1 MSTFAPSKG
10 QNNEFKMIKVMK
22 KELKKINVMTLR
34 NGYALKVDGESYMY
48 YNQQALLEGMLV
60 RIGMDRQDEMT
71 KNDLHAM
78 VEAIKDGSAIKQL
91 QEQIAAMQTT
101 NEDLRRQIRTLK
113 RHAKRNNKN
122 NND

>member
-10 QNNEFKMIKVMK
+10 QNNEFKIIKVMK

-48 YNQQALLEGMLV
+48 YNQQSLLEGMLV
-60 RIGMDRQDEMT
+60 RIGMDRHDEMT
-71 KNDLHAM
+71 KDDLHAM

-113 RHAKRNNKN
+113 RHAKRNNMN

>member
-1 MSTFAPSKG
+1 
-10 QNNEFKMIKVMK
+10 MIKVMK
-22 KELKKINVMTLR
+22 KELKKINVITLR

-48 YNQQALLEGMLV
+48 YNQQSLLEGMLV
-60 RIGMDRQDEMT
+60 RMGMDRHDEMS
-71 KNDLHAM
+71 KDDLHAM

>member
-71 KNDLHAM
+71 KDDLHAM

>member
-34 NGYALKVDGESYMY
+34 NGYALKVEGESYMY
-48 YNQQALLEGMLV
+48 YNQQSLLEGMLV
-60 RIGMDRQDEMT
+60 RMGMDRHDEMS
-71 KNDLHAM
+71 KDDLHAM

>member
-1 MSTFAPSKG
+1 
-10 QNNEFKMIKVMK
+10 MIKVMK

-71 KNDLHAM
+71 KDDLHAM

-113 RHAKRNNKN
+113 RHAKRYNKN

>member
-1 MSTFAPSKG
+1 
-10 QNNEFKMIKVMK
+10 MIKVMK

-71 KNDLHAM
+71 KDDLHAM

-91 QEQIAAMQTT
+91 QEQIYKG
-101 NEDLRRQIRTLK
+101 RQ
-113 RHAKRNNKN
+113 RHKATAGA
-122 NND
+122 DSGDADH

>member
-91 QEQIAAMQTT
+91 QDQIAAMQTT

>member
-60 RIGMDRQDEMT
+60 RIGMNRQD
-71 KNDLHAM
+71 
-78 VEAIKDGSAIKQL
+78 
-91 QEQIAAMQTT
+91 
-101 NEDLRRQIRTLK
+101 
-113 RHAKRNNKN
+113 
-122 NND
+122 